1 MIKERLESYVLTL
14 GNVGIA
20 LSQVEVKGETNL
32 NYLLAAIQEIRKVK
46 KGLKECA
53 NHDDH
58 NEQREEV

>member
-1 MIKERLESYVLTL
+1 MTKEQLESHAITL

-46 KGLKECA
+46 NALKECA
-53 NHDDH
+53 EHEAD
-58 NEQREEV
+58 NEHEA

>member
-1 MIKERLESYVLTL
+1 MTKEQLESHALTL

-46 KGLKECA
+46 NALKECA
-53 NHDDH
+53 EHEAE
-58 NEQREEV
+58 NEHEA